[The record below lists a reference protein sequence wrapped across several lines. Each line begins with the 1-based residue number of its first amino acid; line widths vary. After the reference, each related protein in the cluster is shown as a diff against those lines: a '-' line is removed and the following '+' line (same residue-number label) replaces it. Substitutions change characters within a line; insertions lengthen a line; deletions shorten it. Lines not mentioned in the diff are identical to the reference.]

1 LIFSL
6 IILASGLSASL
17 VSMHSFYWF
26 LPFLLSIIPTVG
38 FLRKKSSVID
48 HGIILIILF
57 HFFINRDLSLT
68 VLNIL
73 SIVGFLFLF
82 VGVWF
87 FARYLLLLIRIE
99 DSSRKGSQVEDV
111 ISFSREARKFT
122 VHGIFTNVLL
132 GAFLAIIASLMGSYS
147 SLGRLTTG
155 RIETVLMIVF
165 TFSLFLVIYKMLN
178 IMASEGE

>member
-1 LIFSL
+1 
-6 IILASGLSASL
+6 
-17 VSMHSFYWF
+17 MHSFYWF
-26 LPFLLSIIPTVG
+26 FPLLFSIIPTIG
-38 FLRKKSSVID
+38 LIRENSSIID
-48 HGIILIILF
+48 IGIITTIF
-57 HFFINRDLSLT
+57 FYFFINRDLSLRVSNT
-68 VLNIL
+68 LLIL
-73 SIVGFLFLF
+73 GFLFLL
-82 VGVWF
+82 VGIWF
-87 FARYLLLLIRIE
+87 FSRYIIILIRIE
-99 DSSRKGSQVEDV
+99 DSSRKGSQEEDV